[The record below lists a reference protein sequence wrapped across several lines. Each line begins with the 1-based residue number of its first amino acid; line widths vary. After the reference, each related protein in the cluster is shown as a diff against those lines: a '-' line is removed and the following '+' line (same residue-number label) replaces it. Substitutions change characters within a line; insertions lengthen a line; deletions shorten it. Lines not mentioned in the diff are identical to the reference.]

1 MKPPKT
7 PEDFDYDLWT
17 TEAGLCMVRIKRT
30 GEVCEVGRDTF
41 RLLRAEEKRL
51 RRSKAGIVTPNH
63 PSERSALLST
73 DYISLDSSD
82 NMQAGWLIDP
92 MNMEDSLA
100 TLILE
105 DDFMKTL
112 SMRQRD
118 VYIQCI
124 VGDVQ
129 PAEYARLHNISK
141 PRVSAL
147 LKEIREK
154 AKKFFEGG

>member
-30 GEVCEVGRDTF
+30 GEVCEVDRDTF

-51 RRSKAGIVTPNH
+51 RRSKAGTVVPEH

-73 DYISLDSSD
+73 DYISLVSSD
-82 NMQAGWLIDP
+82 DMQTAWLIDP

-100 TLILE
+100 TQMDTNAFI
-105 DDFMKTL
+105 KTL
-112 SMRQRD
+112 TPYQRD
-118 VYIQCI
+118 VFEKCLLGTMSF
-124 VGDVQ
+124 V
-129 PAEYARLHNISK
+129 EYAASHGVSYQAIQNIASK
-141 PRVSAL
+141 L
-147 LKEIREK
+147 REK
-154 AKKFFEGG
+154 AKKFFD

>member
-17 TEAGLCMVRIKRT
+17 TANGKCMVRIKRT
-30 GEVCEVGRDTF
+30 GEVCEVERDTF

-51 RRSKAGIVTPNH
+51 RRSKAGIVVPEH

-82 NMQAGWLIDP
+82 DMQTGWLIDP

-100 TLILE
+100 TQMDTNAFI
-105 DDFMKTL
+105 KTL
-112 SMRQRD
+112 TPYQRD
-118 VYIQCI
+118 VFEKCLLGTMSF
-124 VGDVQ
+124 V
-129 PAEYARLHNISK
+129 EYAASHGVSYQAIQNIASN
-141 PRVSAL
+141 L
-147 LKEIREK
+147 REK
-154 AKKFFEGG
+154 AKKFFD